1 MSKPTDSSG
10 GEYLDEARAVM
21 EDMIG
26 MFHPADRPTKWRDL
40 AEFANRCADA
50 VEKTNERF
58 GVLER

>member
-1 MSKPTDSSG
+1 MSKFAEPSS

-21 EDMIG
+21 EDMVG

-58 GVLER
+58 GVPER